1 MLCGVRGSFLLW
13 QQGQARLLMRKI
25 VVTYGAEGIGLG
37 MADCGIILLLAGLAN
52 ILPRHATEMG
62 QGEQGGRSA
71 YALPGVC
78 KCAKEQI
85 MTEKLPMTQVSLL
98 VTPLRRRQKAGRS

>member
-1 MLCGVRGSFLLW
+1 
-13 QQGQARLLMRKI
+13 MRKI

-52 ILPRHATEMG
+52 ILPRQAAEMG

-98 VTPLRRRQKAGRS
+98 VTPLRHRQKAGRS